1 MGERLTR
8 VSVNVER
15 RHRKRQRPARAVRAT
30 SDARAEKSNKRA
42 LSTLNGTLNS
52 ARLSRPRFGLRFADH
67 RINYVDR
74 RDIGPRDRAFLLF
87 FIFLFFISKGWSG
100 GKAVAS
106 SSGDSPSGILRL
118 GWSGTARGRL
128 IGFLNLGRSFLG
140 GELRKFNFRIF
151 LSFFKFI
158 FIGYSYNVVIYFYI
172 LVSKVFIT
180 FATRWKWYLVF

>member
-1 MGERLTR
+1 MRRTGAPVAWRIHGRKKGKERRRKKKDRKVGERLTR

-87 FIFLFFISKGWSG
+87 LFFYFLFPRG
-100 GKAVAS
+100 GAGVK
-106 SSGDSPSGILRL
+106 PSLPQAAILQA
-118 GWSGTARGRL
+118 GFSDWADRGR
-128 IGFLNLGRSFLG
+128 RV
-140 GELRKFNFRIF
+140 ED
-151 LSFFKFI
+151 
-158 FIGYSYNVVIYFYI
+158 
-172 LVSKVFIT
+172 
-180 FATRWKWYLVF
+180 